1 MKKIVFQL
9 LIVVSWIYCLGY
21 ILFDFPT
28 DHFVM
33 RAVKGVLSIVFSC
46 SLLLF
51 LFHIIDN
58 KKQKKEMIKAF
69 NLRYRNGKLTV
80 APASIH
86 RSFI

>member
-33 RAVKGVLSIVFSC
+33 RAIKGVLSIVFSC

-58 KKQKKEMIKAF
+58 KEQKK
-69 NLRYRNGKLTV
+69 RDD
-80 APASIH
+80 
-86 RSFI
+86 